1 MGIGSHCYRSI
12 APVSWASVRLSI
24 ALGRHVSQSTIFL
37 LVIVRI
43 SGLWSMNAF
52 VTLNAFRDL
61 HASFVCGR
69 LSLGHLRALIT
80 CE

>member
-1 MGIGSHCYRSI
+1 
-12 APVSWASVRLSI
+12 
-24 ALGRHVSQSTIFL
+24 
-37 LVIVRI
+37 
-43 SGLWSMNAF
+43 MNAF

-69 LSLGHLRALIT
+69 LSLGHLRALIA